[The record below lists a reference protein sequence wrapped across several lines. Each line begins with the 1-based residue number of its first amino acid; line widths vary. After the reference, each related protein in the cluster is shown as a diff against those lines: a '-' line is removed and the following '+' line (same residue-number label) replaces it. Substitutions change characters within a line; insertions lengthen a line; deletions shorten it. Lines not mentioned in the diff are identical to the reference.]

1 MVYGLASLV
10 GHCQELYSL
19 QKEGGKGVGCGSPPP
34 SFFFFFNPREI
45 YFLIVLEARSQI
57 RMPAHLGSMKTS
69 LFIEKVLCAQMTS
82 WCSCGKERESSLMSL
97 LF

>member
-1 MVYGLASLV
+1 MVYGSASLA

-19 QKEGGKGVGCGSPPP
+19 QKEGGKGVGCGSP
-34 SFFFFFNPREI
+34 SSLFFYPREI
-45 YFLIVLEARSQI
+45 YFLVVLEARSQI

-69 LFIEKVLCAQMTS
+69 RFAEKVLCAQMTS